1 MSATTLHLNYD
12 IYARIYNDRNGQS
25 LCEMGLQPLE
35 KLLLPHLSPG
45 AHILD
50 LCCGT
55 GQLAQQLNLKGYK
68 VTGIDIS
75 EGMLDYAQKNAP
87 DVEFIQDDARF
98 FELPAIFDGV
108 ISTSDSL
115 NHVMSLEELTR
126 VFQNVYAALQENSLF
141 VFDLNLEERYKT
153 DWWNGSIV
161 GDIKEDYAW
170 AARRSYDPEEKIS
183 QTQVTIFHL
192 LNGNW
197 QRADTNL
204 LGRCY
209 SRTEVQAALESVGF
223 TDIKVYDAEL
233 DFDIH
238 DWGPGKAYFVG
249 CKQATK

>member
-1 MSATTLHLNYD
+1 MSTTKLHLNYD
-12 IYARIYNDRNGQS
+12 VYARIYNERNGQS
-25 LCEMGLQPLE
+25 LCEMALKPLE
-35 KLLLPHLSPG
+35 QLLLPYLSPG

-75 EGMLDYAQKNAP
+75 EGMLDYAHKNAP

-141 VFDLNLEERYKT
+141 V
-153 DWWNGSIV
+153 SI
-161 GDIKEDYAW
+161 
-170 AARRSYDPEEKIS
+170 P
-183 QTQVTIFHL
+183 
-192 LNGNW
+192 
-197 QRADTNL
+197 
-204 LGRCY
+204 
-209 SRTEVQAALESVGF
+209 
-223 TDIKVYDAEL
+223 
-233 DFDIH
+233 
-238 DWGPGKAYFVG
+238 
-249 CKQATK
+249 